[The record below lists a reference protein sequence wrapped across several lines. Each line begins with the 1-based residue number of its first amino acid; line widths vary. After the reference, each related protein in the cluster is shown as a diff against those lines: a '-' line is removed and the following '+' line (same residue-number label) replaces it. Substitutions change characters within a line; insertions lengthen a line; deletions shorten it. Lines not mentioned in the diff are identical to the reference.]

1 MNAVFARLS
10 IDIGAYNVADM
21 AYKLG
26 IPRSDHLPEVP
37 SVILGSGAVSPL
49 DMTHAYSTIA
59 ANGVRR
65 QLLAFTKVQKY
76 GGRTSKFKPDKGKSV
91 IPDGATSVVPAAPG

>member
-10 IDIGAYNVADM
+10 IDIGAYNVANM

-26 IPRSDHLPEVP
+26 IPKSDHLPEVP

-65 QLLAFTKVQKY
+65 PLLAVTKVTKY
-76 GGRTSKFKPDKGKSV
+76 SGGVDQDEARQGRGRRPRRRHRPT
-91 IPDGATSVVPAAPG
+91 